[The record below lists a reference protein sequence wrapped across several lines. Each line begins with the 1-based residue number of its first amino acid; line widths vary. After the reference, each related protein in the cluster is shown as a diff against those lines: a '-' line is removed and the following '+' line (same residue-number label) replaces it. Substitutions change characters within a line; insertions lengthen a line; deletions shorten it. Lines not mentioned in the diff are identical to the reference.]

1 MQALKALV
9 IFLGALIV
17 IMMGVLAY
25 GIAVKF
31 GGVAD
36 GGDAGAPEASR
47 EARPAAWTE
56 TRITVPDGARVA
68 ETVIDGR
75 RMVVR
80 LSLSD
85 NSQRYLVIDLD
96 SGDVIGA
103 IDLEPEGQ

>member
-9 IFLGALIV
+9 IFLGVLIV

-36 GGDAGAPEASR
+36 GGDAGAPEASLG
-47 EARPAAWTE
+47 ESWTAM
-56 TRITVPDGARVA
+56 RIAVPEGARVA

-96 SGDVIGA
+96 SGDLIGA
-103 IDLEPEGQ
+103 IDLEAEGQ